1 MNTHVGTG
9 DALALLRERGAALC
23 VADAETELE
32 VPFDATADWGYLRLR
47 RAEYRDSDLA
57 AWAARIRA
65 RNWSEAFVFFKQEDA
80 GTGPRFATR
89 LVELLSGAPAEVR
102 RAA

>member
-1 MNTHVGTG
+1 
-9 DALALLRERGAALC
+9 
-23 VADAETELE
+23 
-32 VPFDATADWGYLRLR
+32 LRLR